1 MNLLII
7 SISYLISRLQNS
19 ILNII
24 TMASG
29 IMLITILLL
38 GGYQIQE
45 KLTNDAKGIDAV
57 IGAKGS
63 PLQLVLSSIYHI
75 DIPTGN
81 INEKDYHNIS
91 KHPLV
96 KKAIPI
102 SLGDNYQNFR
112 IVGTEYSYLK
122 HFKASLKDG
131 KIWKN
136 NMEVILGYEVAKST
150 KLKIGDKFFGNHGL
164 IEGGEIHDDKEYL
177 IVGVLEKN
185 NNILD
190 KLIITSTASIWHIH
204 NHHDEHKNHHNEHH
218 HEEHNE
224 HKHHHEEHHHDKQK
238 AKKSNH
244 SEAHK
249 EITAI
254 LINFKNKMAMMS
266 FPRHIN
272 KNSNLLAASPAFEI
286 SRLIKIIGIGKDSI
300 MLFASFLIII
310 SLSSILISLLNA
322 VQQRRYDLAIF
333 RTLGASRRKIF
344 LIVITEGMIITII
357 GSLLGI
363 IFGHLLIEIIATYSS
378 NNRNLG
384 ITGFIFIPQ
393 ILILWFANLILCF
406 AICLIP
412 AIKAYKTDIK
422 EMLTHVQ

>member
-1 MNLLII
+1 MNILII
-7 SISYLISRLQNS
+7 SISYLISRLQSS

-45 KLTNDAKGIDAV
+45 KLTNDAKGIDTV

-81 INEKDYHNIS
+81 INEKDYYNIS

-96 KKAIPI
+96 KTAIPI

-112 IVGTEYSYLK
+112 IIGTEHSYLK
-122 HFKASLKDG
+122 HFRASLKNG
-131 KIWKN
+131 KIWQN

-150 KLKIGDKFFGNHGL
+150 KLRIGDKFFGNHGL
-164 IEGGEIHDDKEYL
+164 IEGGEIHDNKEYL

-190 KLIITSTASIWHIH
+190 KLIITSTASIWNIH
-204 NHHDEHKNHHNEHH
+204 NHQSKHDEDEHH
-218 HEEHNE
+218 HNKPEEKN
-224 HKHHHEEHHHDKQK
+224 
-238 AKKSNH
+238 
-244 SEAHK
+244 K

-266 FPRHIN
+266 FPNFIN

-286 SRLIKIIGIGKDSI
+286 SRLIKIIGIGRIKPH
-300 MLFASFLIII
+300 
-310 SLSSILISLLNA
+310 SL
-322 VQQRRYDLAIF
+322 
-333 RTLGASRRKIF
+333 
-344 LIVITEGMIITII
+344 
-357 GSLLGI
+357 
-363 IFGHLLIEIIATYSS
+363 
-378 NNRNLG
+378 
-384 ITGFIFIPQ
+384 
-393 ILILWFANLILCF
+393 C
-406 AICLIP
+406 
-412 AIKAYKTDIK
+412 
-422 EMLTHVQ
+422 

>member
-1 MNLLII
+1 MNILII
-7 SISYLISRLQNS
+7 SISYLISRLQSS

-45 KLTNDAKGIDAV
+45 KLTNDAKGIDTV

-96 KKAIPI
+96 KTAIPI

-112 IVGTEYSYLK
+112 IIGTEHSYLK
-122 HFKASLKDG
+122 HFRASLKNG
-131 KIWKN
+131 KIWQN

-150 KLKIGDKFFGNHGL
+150 KLRLGDKFFGNHGL
-164 IEGGEIHDDKEYL
+164 IEGGEIHDNKEYL

-190 KLIITSTASIWHIH
+190 KLIITSTASIWNIH
-204 NHHDEHKNHHNEHH
+204 NHQSKHDEHEHH
-218 HEEHNE
+218 HNKPQEEN
-224 HKHHHEEHHHDKQK
+224 
-238 AKKSNH
+238 
-244 SEAHK
+244 K

-266 FPRHIN
+266 FPNYIN

-300 MLFASFLIII
+300 ILFASFLIII
-310 SLSSILISLLNA
+310 SLCSILISMLNS
-322 VQQRRYDLAIF
+322 VHQRRYDLAIF
-333 RTLGASRRKIF
+333 RTLGASRKKIF

>member
-1 MNLLII
+1 MNILII
-7 SISYLISRLQNS
+7 SISYLISRLQSS

-45 KLTNDAKGIDAV
+45 KLTNDAKGIDTV

-96 KKAIPI
+96 KTAIPI

-122 HFKASLKDG
+122 HFRASLKNG
-131 KIWKN
+131 KIWQN

-150 KLKIGDKFFGNHGL
+150 KLRIGDKFFGNHGL

-204 NHHDEHKNHHNEHH
+204 NHHDEHKNHHN
-218 HEEHNE
+218 NN
-224 HKHHHEEHHHDKQK
+224 HDKQ
-238 AKKSNH
+238 KSNH
-244 SEAHK
+244 SETPK

-266 FPRHIN
+266 FPNFIN

-300 MLFASFLIII
+300 ILFASFLIII
-310 SLSSILISLLNA
+310 SLCSILISMLNS
-322 VQQRRYDLAIF
+322 VQQRRYGLAIF

-344 LIVITEGMIITII
+344 FIVITEGMIITII

>member
-1 MNLLII
+1 MNILII
-7 SISYLISRLQNS
+7 SISYLISRLQSS

-45 KLTNDAKGIDAV
+45 KLTNDAKGIDTV

-96 KKAIPI
+96 KTAIPI

-112 IVGTEYSYLK
+112 IIGTEHSYLK
-122 HFKASLKDG
+122 HFRASLKNG
-131 KIWKN
+131 KIWQN

-150 KLKIGDKFFGNHGL
+150 KLRIGDKFFGNHGL
-164 IEGGEIHDDKEYL
+164 IEGGEIHDNKEYL

-190 KLIITSTASIWHIH
+190 KLIITSTASIWNIH
-204 NHHDEHKNHHNEHH
+204 NHQSKHDEHEHH
-218 HEEHNE
+218 HNKPQEEN
-224 HKHHHEEHHHDKQK
+224 
-238 AKKSNH
+238 
-244 SEAHK
+244 K

-266 FPRHIN
+266 FPNYIN

-300 MLFASFLIII
+300 ILFASFLIII
-310 SLSSILISLLNA
+310 SLCSILISMLNS
-322 VQQRRYDLAIF
+322 VHQRRYDLAIF
-333 RTLGASRRKIF
+333 RTLGASRKKIF

>member
-7 SISYLISRLQNS
+7 SISYLISRLQSS

-45 KLTNDAKGIDAV
+45 KLTNDAKGIDTV

-112 IVGTEYSYLK
+112 IIGTEHSYLK
-122 HFKASLKDG
+122 HFKASLKNG
-131 KIWKN
+131 KIWQN

-204 NHHDEHKNHHNEHH
+204 NHHDEHKNHHN
-218 HEEHNE
+218 NN
-224 HKHHHEEHHHDKQK
+224 HDKQ
-238 AKKSNH
+238 KSNH
-244 SEAHK
+244 SETPK

-300 MLFASFLIII
+300 ILFASFLIII
-310 SLSSILISLLNA
+310 SLCSILISMLNS
-322 VQQRRYDLAIF
+322 VHQRRYDLAIF
-333 RTLGASRRKIF
+333 RTLGASRKKIF

-384 ITGFIFIPQ
+384 IRGFIFIPQ